1 MAKIKDIIKLLRP
14 NQWYKNLLIFIAI
27 IFSKNL
33 LNLSYLK
40 ITFQGFVMLI
50 IISSANYIFNDLVDL
65 KKDILNPEKKDR
77 PIASG
82 KISKKL
88 AIILFLSFLV
98 IGLISAYKISL
109 DLFYIVLGIVLIS
122 TLYTFLLKNIVFAD
136 LLAIS
141 SNFVLRAV
149 SGAVIIDVFISPWL
163 VIGIFFFALF
173 LVTGKRYSELNYLNK
188 NATKHRIVLKDYSK
202 DITLSLFNIFMASL
216 FIVFALYSF
225 SSEHKLLIW
234 IIPLFMYLI
243 LRYYQLIIKDGEIA
257 RNPEKAVKDP
267 CLLIGGLIFIIL
279 SIILIML

>member
-122 TLYTFLLKNIVFAD
+122 TLYTLLLKNIVFAD

-202 DITLSLFNIFMASL
+202 DITLSLFNIF
-216 FIVFALYSF
+216 IP
-225 SSEHKLLIW
+225 SENKHGRTSATAW
-234 IIPLFMYLI
+234 
-243 LRYYQLIIKDGEIA
+243 
-257 RNPEKAVKDP
+257 
-267 CLLIGGLIFIIL
+267 
-279 SIILIML
+279 

>member
-1 MAKIKDIIKLLRP
+1 MVKIKDIIRLLRP

-40 ITFQGFVMLI
+40 TTLQGFIVLV
-50 IISSANYIFNDLVDL
+50 IISSANYIFNDLVDF
-65 KKDILNPEKKDR
+65 KKDGLNPEKRNR
-77 PIASG
+77 PITSG
-82 KISKKL
+82 RIGKGL
-88 AIILFLSFLV
+88 AIALFLFSLI
-98 IGLISAYKISL
+98 IGLISAYKINL
-109 DLFYIVLGIVLIS
+109 DFFYIVLGIIIIS
-122 TLYTFLLKNIVFAD
+122 TLYSLLLRNIVFAD

-149 SGAVIIDVFISPWL
+149 SGAVIINVFISPWL

-173 LVTGKRYSELNYLNK
+173 LVTGKRYSESKYLNK
-188 NATKHRIVLKDYSK
+188 NATKHRSVLKDYSK
-202 DITLSLFNIFMASL
+202 ETTLSLFNIFMASL

-234 IIPLFMYLI
+234 VIPLFMYLI

-267 CLLIGGLIFIIL
+267 YLLVGGLIFIIL
-279 SIILIML
+279 SIILIMW